1 MGECGLILKKAES
14 KIAKKGKNRITDR
27 VFGYTTK
34 AYKVEGG
41 NLLRKSKRT
50 AASAA
55 LPQNMAAYLFHQGTN
70 FYAYE
75 YLGAHFD
82 GEKITF
88 RVWAPNAE
96 FVSVCGDFNDWNR
109 DADPMTRI
117 TERGVW
123 ELMLPASRVAI
134 GQCYKYCIRSRGREL
149 LKADPYGFSMQR
161 PPETASLICNI
172 GGYTWRDDDWLAYRK
187 SHFDRTNCLSQP
199 INIYEMHL
207 GSWKRHA
214 DGSYY
219 SYAEIASDL
228 APYLKQMGYT
238 HVEVMPVS
246 EHPFDGSWG
255 YQVCGYYAPTS
266 RFGKPQDFMAFVDAM
281 HEAGIGVILD
291 WVPAHFAKDAH
302 GLYEFD
308 GQPLYE
314 YQGWDRIEHEGW
326 GTRRF
331 DVGREEVQSFL
342 ISNAIYWLKEYH
354 IDALRVDALAS
365 MLYLDYDKRP
375 GEWVPNVY
383 GDNKCL
389 EAIAFFQKM
398 NGYLAANYPDVMTI
412 AEESASI
419 VQITG
424 FENEGLGFSY
434 KWNMGW
440 MNDTLSYVKEEPQWR
455 SYHHGKMNFSIM
467 YSFGEHY
474 VLSISHDEVVHGKKS
489 LLDKMAGDYATKFA
503 GARTYLTYMMTHPG
517 KKLLFMGSEIGMFR
531 EWDHDGEVEWFL
543 LNYDMHAKYQLF
555 VSRLNHFYLE
565 HPELWN
571 ADEGPAS
578 FEWIDPDNSQESI
591 LSYRRIA
598 KNGEE
603 LVVYLNFLP
612 EKREGFLAAVPKAGK
627 YEEVFNSDA
636 IEFGGEGNLNKGILT
651 AKKCTLPRGYTH
663 AVSITLPPMGAV
675 ILKKKKTRQ
684 KIKNNI

>member
-1 MGECGLILKKAES
+1 MKK
-14 KIAKKGKNRITDR
+14 
-27 VFGYTTK
+27 
-34 AYKVEGG
+34 
-41 NLLRKSKRT
+41 RKSV
-50 AASAA
+50 A
-55 LPQNMAAYLFHQGTN
+55 PIQEPVQDMAAYLFHQGTN

-75 YLGAHFD
+75 YLGMHI
-82 GEKITF
+82 ERESVIF
-88 RVWAPNAE
+88 RVWAPNADY
-96 FVSVCGDFNDWNR
+96 VSVCGDFNGWNR
-109 DADPMTRI
+109 DADPMVRV
-117 TERGVW
+117 TEGGVW
-123 ELMLPASRVAI
+123 ELKIPTSRI
-134 GQCYKYCIRSRGREL
+134 QMGQCYKYCIRNKEREL

-161 PPETASLICNI
+161 PPETASLICDI
-172 GGYTWRDDDWLAYRK
+172 KGYKWRDEGWLKYRK
-187 SHFDRTNCLSQP
+187 ETFNRANYLAQP
-199 INIYEMHL
+199 LNVYEVHL
-207 GSWKRHA
+207 GSWKKHE

-219 SYAEIASDL
+219 SYAELAGDL

-238 HVEVMPVS
+238 HVELMPIS

-255 YQVCGYYAPTS
+255 YQVCGYYAPTARHGS
-266 RFGKPQDFMAFVDAM
+266 PKDFMAFVDAM

-342 ISNAIYWLKEYH
+342 VSNAVYWLKEYH
-354 IDALRVDALAS
+354 VDALRVDALAS

-383 GDNKCL
+383 GENKCL

-412 AEESASI
+412 AEESTSWAN
-419 VQITG
+419 ITG
-424 FENEGLGFSY
+424 FENNGLGFSY

-440 MNDTLSYVKEEPQWR
+440 MNDTLSYVQEDPLWR

-467 YSFGEHY
+467 YSFNEHY
-474 VLSISHDEVVHGKKS
+474 VLPISHDEVVHGKKS
-489 LLDKMAGDYATKFA
+489 LLDRMAGDYETKFA

-531 EWDHDGEVEWFL
+531 EWDHDGEIEWFL

-555 VSRLNHFYLE
+555 VASLNRFYLE
-565 HPELWN
+565 NPALWN

-578 FEWIDPDNSQESI
+578 FEWIDPDNKEESI

-598 KNGEE
+598 KNGDE
-603 LVVYLNFLP
+603 LIVFLNFLP
-612 EKREGFLAAVPKAGK
+612 VKRENFVAALPKAGK

-636 IEFGGEGNLNKGILT
+636 IEFGGAGNINAGVLT
-651 AKKCTLPRGYTH
+651 SKPCDLPRGYKH
-663 AVSITLPPMGAV
+663 AVTITLPPMGAV
-675 ILKKKKTRQ
+675 VLKKRKNKNSKKS
-684 KIKNNI
+684 I

>member
-1 MGECGLILKKAES
+1 MKQQKSTKK
-14 KIAKKGKNRITDR
+14 
-27 VFGYTTK
+27 
-34 AYKVEGG
+34 
-41 NLLRKSKRT
+41 
-50 AASAA
+50 SAA
-55 LPQNMAAYLFHQGTN
+55 TTQELAPYLFHQGTN
-70 FYAYE
+70 FYAYQ
-75 YLGAHFD
+75 YLGFHFE
-82 GEKITF
+82 GERATF
-88 RVWAPNAE
+88 RTWAPNADS
-96 FVSVCGDFNDWNR
+96 VSVCGDFNGWNP
-109 DADPMTRI
+109 DADPMTRV
-117 TERGVW
+117 TEGGVW
-123 ELMLPASRVAI
+123 ELILPRDRVSE
-134 GQCYKYCIRSRGREL
+134 GQCYKYCIRNGEREL

-172 GGYTWRDDDWLAYRK
+172 EGYAWRDADWLSYRK
-187 SHFDRTNCLSQP
+187 KNFGRDKCLSQP
-199 INIYEMHL
+199 INVYEMHL
-207 GSWKRHA
+207 GSWKRHE
-214 DGSYY
+214 DGRYY
-219 SYAEIASDL
+219 SYAETAGEL

-238 HVEVMPVS
+238 HVELMPVS

-266 RFGKPQDFMAFVDAM
+266 RFGGPQDFMAFVDAM

-342 ISNAIYWLKEYH
+342 ISNAMYWIKEYH
-354 IDALRVDALAS
+354 VDALRVDALAS

-398 NGYLAANYPDVMTI
+398 NAYLAANYPDVMTI
-412 AEESASI
+412 AEESTSWAN
-419 VQITG
+419 ITG
-424 FENEGLGFSY
+424 FENGGLGFSY

-455 SYHHGKMNFSIM
+455 RYHHGKMNFSIM
-467 YSFGEHY
+467 YAFDEHY

-489 LLDKMAGDYATKFA
+489 LLDKMAGDYETKFA

-517 KKLLFMGSEIGMFR
+517 KKLLFMGSELGMFR
-531 EWDHDGEVEWFL
+531 EWDHDAELEWFL
-543 LNYDMHAKYQLF
+543 LDYDMHAKYQLF
-555 VSRLNHFYLE
+555 IARLNQFYLQN
-565 HPELWN
+565 PALWN
-571 ADEGPAS
+571 ANEGPES
-578 FEWIDPDNSQESI
+578 FEWIDPDNNEESI

-598 KNGEE
+598 KNGDE
-603 LVVYLNFLP
+603 LVVFLNFLP
-612 EKREGFLAAVPKAGK
+612 EKREGFLAAVPQKGT
-627 YEEVFNSDA
+627 YEEIFNSDST
-636 IEFGGEGNLNKGILT
+636 EFGGAGNTNTGIL
-651 AKKCTLPRGYTH
+651 KSSSCNLPRGYQH

-675 ILKKKKTRQ
+675 VLRKHKAKRAKQT
-684 KIKNNI
+684 K

>member
-1 MGECGLILKKAES
+1 MKKEKS
-14 KIAKKGKNRITDR
+14 AKPTID
-27 VFGYTTK
+27 
-34 AYKVEGG
+34 A
-41 NLLRKSKRT
+41 
-50 AASAA
+50 
-55 LPQNMAAYLFHQGTN
+55 PQEMAAYLFHQGTN

-75 YLGAHFD
+75 YLGVHFV
-82 GEKITF
+82 GESVVF

-96 FVSVCGDFNDWNR
+96 YVSVCGDFNFWNP

-117 TERGVW
+117 TKGGVW
-123 ELMLPASRVAI
+123 EVALSLERAKV
-134 GQCYKYCIRSRGREL
+134 GQCYKYCIRNKGKEL

-161 PPETASLICNI
+161 PPETASLIYDI
-172 GGYTWRDDDWLAYRK
+172 GGYTWRDAGWMEYRK
-187 SHFDRTNCLSQP
+187 AHFNRSNYLAQPTNV
-199 INIYEMHL
+199 YEIHL
-207 GSWKRHA
+207 GSWRKHA

-219 SYAEIASDL
+219 SYAELAGDL

-238 HVEVMPVS
+238 HLELMPIS

-255 YQVCGYYAPTS
+255 YQVCGYYAPTARHGS
-266 RFGKPQDFMAFVDAM
+266 PKDFMAFVDAM

-342 ISNAIYWLKEYH
+342 ISNAVYWLKEYH

-383 GDNKCL
+383 GENKCL

-398 NGYLAANYPDVMTI
+398 NSYLAANYPDVMTI
-412 AEESASI
+412 AEESTSWAN
-419 VQITG
+419 ITG
-424 FENEGLGFSY
+424 FENNGLGFSY

-440 MNDTLSYVKEEPQWR
+440 MNDTLAYVQEDPLWR
-455 SYHHGKMNFSIM
+455 YYHHEKMNFSIL
-467 YSFGEHY
+467 YSFSERY
-474 VLSISHDEVVHGKKS
+474 VLPISHDEVVHGKKS
-489 LLDKMAGDYATKFA
+489 LLDRMAGDYETKFA

-543 LNYDMHAKYQLF
+543 LDYDMHAKYQLF
-555 VSRLNHFYLE
+555 ISRLNQLYLQN
-565 HPELWN
+565 PELWEMD
-571 ADEGPAS
+571 AAPES
-578 FEWIDPDNSQESI
+578 FVWIDADNREQSVF
-591 LSYRRIA
+591 SYRRVA

-603 LVVYLNFLP
+603 LLVYLNFLP
-612 EKREGFLAAVPKAGK
+612 VERQNFLAAVPEEGE
-627 YEEVFNSDA
+627 YQEVFNSDA
-636 IEFGGEGNLNKGILT
+636 TEFGGKGTINKGTLT
-651 AKKCTLPRGYTH
+651 SEECMLRGYSQ

-675 ILKKKKTRQ
+675 VLKKRKNKNSKKS
-684 KIKNNI
+684 I

>member
-1 MGECGLILKKAES
+1 
-14 KIAKKGKNRITDR
+14 
-27 VFGYTTK
+27 
-34 AYKVEGG
+34 
-41 NLLRKSKRT
+41 
-50 AASAA
+50 
-55 LPQNMAAYLFHQGTN
+55 MAAYLFHQGTN
-70 FYAYE
+70 FHAYE
-75 YLGAHFD
+75 YLGMHIEGD
-82 GEKITF
+82 GIVF
-88 RVWAPNAE
+88 RVWAPNADY
-96 FVSVCGDFNDWNR
+96 VSVCGDFNFWNR
-109 DADPMTRI
+109 ESDSMTRI
-117 TERGVW
+117 TEGGVW
-123 ELMLPASRVAI
+123 ELKIPTARIEM
-134 GQCYKYCIRSRGREL
+134 GQCYKYCIRNKGKEL

-161 PPETASLICNI
+161 PPETASLICDI
-172 GGYTWRDDDWLAYRK
+172 SGYKWRDEGWMNYRK
-187 SHFDRTNCLSQP
+187 AHFNRTDYLAHPLNV
-199 INIYEMHL
+199 YEVHL
-207 GSWKRHA
+207 GSWKKHE

-219 SYAEIASDL
+219 SYAELAGDL

-238 HVEVMPVS
+238 HVELMPIG

-255 YQVCGYYAPTS
+255 YQVCGYYAPTARHGS
-266 RFGKPQDFMAFVDAM
+266 PKDFMAFVDAM

-342 ISNAIYWLKEYH
+342 VSNAVYWLKEYH
-354 IDALRVDALAS
+354 VDALRVDALAS

-383 GDNKCL
+383 GENKCL

-412 AEESASI
+412 AEESTSWAN
-419 VQITG
+419 ITG
-424 FENEGLGFSY
+424 FENNGLGFSY

-440 MNDTLSYVKEEPQWR
+440 MNDTLAYVQEDPLWR
-455 SYHHGKMNFSIM
+455 SYHHEKMNFSIL
-467 YSFGEHY
+467 YSFSERY
-474 VLSISHDEVVHGKKS
+474 VLPISHDEVVHGKKS
-489 LLDKMAGDYATKFA
+489 LLDRMAGDYETKFA

-531 EWDHDGEVEWFL
+531 EWDHDGEIEWFL

-555 VSRLNHFYLE
+555 VASLNRFYLE
-565 HPELWN
+565 NPALWN

-578 FEWIDPDNSQESI
+578 FEWIDPDNKEESI

-598 KNGEE
+598 KNGDE
-603 LVVYLNFLP
+603 LIVFLNFLP
-612 EKREGFLAAVPKAGK
+612 VKRENFVAALPKAGK

-636 IEFGGEGNLNKGILT
+636 IEFGGAGNINAGVLT
-651 AKKCTLPRGYTH
+651 SKPCDLPRGYKH
-663 AVSITLPPMGAV
+663 AVSITLPPMSAV
-675 ILKKKKTRQ
+675 VLKKRKNKNSKKS
-684 KIKNNI
+684 I

>member
-1 MGECGLILKKAES
+1 M
-14 KIAKKGKNRITDR
+14 KKGRSI
-27 VFGYTTK
+27 TK
-34 AYKVEGG
+34 A
-41 NLLRKSKRT
+41 
-50 AASAA
+50 
-55 LPQNMAAYLFHQGTN
+55 PQVPQEVSQEMAAYLFHQGTN
-70 FYAYE
+70 FHAYE
-75 YLGAHFD
+75 YLGVHFE
-82 GEKITF
+82 GAFVTF

-96 FVSVCGDFNDWNR
+96 FVSVCGDFNGWNR
-109 DADPMTRI
+109 EADPMKRI
-117 TERGVW
+117 TEGGVW
-123 ELMLPASRVAI
+123 ELKLPKERVGV
-134 GQCYKYCIRSRGREL
+134 GQCYKYCIRNNGREL

-161 PPETASLICNI
+161 PPETASLICDIN
-172 GGYTWRDDDWLAYRK
+172 GYTWRDEGWLTYRK
-187 SHFDRTNCLSQP
+187 THFNRANYLSQP
-199 INIYEMHL
+199 LNIYEVHL
-207 GSWKRHA
+207 GSWKKHA

-219 SYAEIASDL
+219 SYAELAGDL

-238 HVEVMPVS
+238 HIELMPVS

-255 YQVCGYYAPTS
+255 YQVCGYYAPTARHGS
-266 RFGKPQDFMAFVDAM
+266 PKDFMAFVDAM

-342 ISNAIYWLKEYH
+342 ISNAVYWLKEYH

-398 NGYLAANYPDVMTI
+398 NGYLAANYADVMTI
-412 AEESASI
+412 AEESTSWAN
-419 VQITG
+419 ITG

-440 MNDTLSYVKEEPQWR
+440 MNDTLTYVQEDPLWR
-455 SYHHGKMNFSIM
+455 SYHHEKMNFSIL
-467 YSFGEHY
+467 YSFSERF
-474 VLSISHDEVVHGKKS
+474 VLPISHDEVVHGKKS
-489 LLDKMAGDYATKFA
+489 LLDRMAGDYETKFA

-531 EWDHDGEVEWFL
+531 EWDHDGEIEWFL
-543 LNYDMHAKYQLF
+543 LDYDMHAKYQLF
-555 VSRLNHFYLE
+555 ISCLNQLYLKN
-565 HPELWN
+565 PELWEM
-571 ADEGPAS
+571 DETPDS
-578 FEWIDPDNSQESI
+578 FVWIDADNREQSVF
-591 LSYRRIA
+591 SYRRIA

-603 LVVYLNFLP
+603 LLVYLNFLP
-612 EKREGFLAAVPKAGK
+612 VERKNFLAAVPEVGE

-636 IEFGGEGNLNKGILT
+636 TEFGGRGSINKG
-651 AKKCTLPRGYTH
+651 TLISEECMLRGYTQ
-663 AVSITLPPMGAV
+663 AVPITLPAMGAV
-675 ILKKKKTRQ
+675 VLKRVQSTECRAQ
-684 KIKNNI
+684 CER

>member
-1 MGECGLILKKAES
+1 MEKKQDTQ
-14 KIAKKGKNRITDR
+14 KQQ
-27 VFGYTTK
+27 TTSQ
-34 AYKVEGG
+34 E
-41 NLLRKSKRT
+41 
-50 AASAA
+50 
-55 LPQNMAAYLFHQGTN
+55 MAAYLFHQGTN
-70 FYAYE
+70 FHAYE
-75 YLGAHFD
+75 YLGVHREGDSFV
-82 GEKITF
+82 F
-88 RVWAPNAE
+88 RTWAPNAD
-96 FVSVCGDFNDWNR
+96 FVSVCGDFNGWNP

-117 TERGVW
+117 TEGGVW
-123 ELMLPASRVAI
+123 ELFLPADRVAV
-134 GQCYKYCIRSRGREL
+134 GQCYKYCIRNHGRQF

-161 PPETASLICNI
+161 PPETASLVSDIS
-172 GGYTWRDDDWLAYRK
+172 GYPWRDAGWLKYRK
-187 SHFDRTNCLSQP
+187 KHFDRAHYLSQP

-207 GSWKRHA
+207 GSWKRHE

-219 SYAEIASDL
+219 SYAETAGEL

-238 HVEVMPVS
+238 HVELMPVS
-246 EHPFDGSWG
+246 EYPFDGSWG
-255 YQVCGYYAPTS
+255 YQVCGYYAPTARYGS
-266 RFGKPQDFMAFVDAM
+266 PKDFMAFVDSM

-314 YQGWDRIEHEGW
+314 YQGWDRQEHKGW
-326 GTRRF
+326 GTRCF
-331 DVGREEVQSFL
+331 DLGREEVQSFL

-354 IDALRVDALAS
+354 VDALRVDAMAA
-365 MLYLDYDKRP
+365 MLYLDYDKAP
-375 GEWVPNVY
+375 GEWFPNVY
-383 GDNKCL
+383 GDNRNL

-412 AEESASI
+412 AEESAAI

-424 FENEGLGFSY
+424 NKEDALGFSF

-440 MNDTLSYVKEEPQWR
+440 MNDTLSYVQEDPLWR

-467 YSFGEHY
+467 YAFDEHF

-489 LLDKMAGDYATKFA
+489 LLDKMAGEYETKFA

-517 KKLLFMGSEIGMFR
+517 KKLLFMGSELGMFR
-531 EWDHDGEVEWFL
+531 EWDHDSELEWFML
-543 LNYDMHAKYQLF
+543 DYDMHAKYQLF
-555 VSRLNHFYLE
+555 VASLNRFYLE
-565 HPELWN
+565 NPALWN

-598 KNGEE
+598 KNGDE
-603 LVVYLNFLP
+603 LIVFLNFLP
-612 EKREGFLAAVPKAGK
+612 VKRENFIAALPKAGK

-636 IEFGGEGNLNKGILT
+636 TEFGGAGNINAGVLT
-651 AKKCTLPRGYTH
+651 SKPCDLPRGYQH

-675 ILKKKKTRQ
+675 VLKKVKRTKT
-684 KIKNNI
+684 K

>member
-1 MGECGLILKKAES
+1 MKKEKRVS
-14 KIAKKGKNRITDR
+14 K
-27 VFGYTTK
+27 TK
-34 AYKVEGG
+34 ETV
-41 NLLRKSKRT
+41 
-50 AASAA
+50 
-55 LPQNMAAYLFHQGTN
+55 QDMAAYLFHQGTN

-75 YLGAHFD
+75 YLGMHIE
-82 GEKITF
+82 GENVIF
-88 RVWAPNAE
+88 RVWAPNADY
-96 FVSVCGDFNDWNR
+96 VSVCGDFNSWNR

-117 TERGVW
+117 TEGGVW
-123 ELMLPASRVAI
+123 ELKIPASRTQM
-134 GQCYKYCIRSRGREL
+134 GQCYKYCIRNKGKEF

-161 PPETASLICNI
+161 PPETASLICDI
-172 GGYTWRDDDWLAYRK
+172 KGYTWRDDGWMNYRK
-187 SHFDRTNCLSQP
+187 ETFNRANYLAQP
-199 INIYEMHL
+199 INIYEVHL
-207 GSWKRHA
+207 GSWKKHE

-219 SYAEIASDL
+219 SYAELAGDL

-238 HVEVMPVS
+238 HIELMPIS

-266 RFGKPQDFMAFVDAM
+266 RHGSPQDFMAFVDAM

-302 GLYEFD
+302 GLYKFD

-342 ISNAIYWLKEYH
+342 ISNAVYWLKEYH

-383 GDNKCL
+383 GENKCL

-398 NGYLAANYPDVMTI
+398 NSYLAANYPDVMTI
-412 AEESASI
+412 AEESTSWAN
-419 VQITG
+419 ITG
-424 FENEGLGFSY
+424 FENNGLGFSY

-440 MNDTLSYVKEEPQWR
+440 MNDTLAYVQEDPLWR
-455 SYHHGKMNFSIM
+455 SYHHQKMNFSIL
-467 YSFGEHY
+467 YSFSERY
-474 VLSISHDEVVHGKKS
+474 VLPISHDEVVHGKKS
-489 LLDKMAGDYATKFA
+489 LLDRMAGDYETKFA

-531 EWDHDGEVEWFL
+531 EWDHDGEIEWFL

-555 VSRLNHFYLE
+555 VARLNQLYLQN
-565 HPELWN
+565 PELWEL
-571 ADEGPAS
+571 DESPES
-578 FEWIDPDNSQESI
+578 FVWIDPDNSEQSI
-591 LSYRRIA
+591 FSYRRIA

-603 LVVYLNFLP
+603 LLVYLNFLP
-612 EKREGFLAAVPKAGK
+612 VERKNFLAAVPEEGE

-636 IEFGGEGNLNKGILT
+636 IEFGGKGVLNRGIL
-651 AKKCTLPRGYTH
+651 ASEPCAFREYTH
-663 AVSITLPPMGAV
+663 AVPITLPAMGAV
-675 ILKKKKTRQ
+675 VIKKVQSR
-684 KIKNNI
+684 